1 MIQNHVLDHRTESN
15 RMIDF
20 RLLFFF
26 QVDALRVASPLNIEH
41 TVVGPAVFVIPDQ
54 LPRRVGR
61 QGRLSGSGQS
71 EEHRR
76 LPGLRIHIGR
86 AVHRQHIVFHRQH
99 VIHDRKYGFL
109 NLSRIAGSGN
119 DDEMGL
125 VIDDNRRFRM
135 NAVLL
140 RIAFEPRHRQD
151 GEIRLAV
158 FLQLFL
164 RRTNQQ
170 VVDEQVLPRFL
181 VDNPN
186 FPGVLAVCT
195 GKTIENEHFF
205 PVQILD
211 HIPLNPVKNS
221 PVNRAINVS
230 PMNPIVHRRAVYNV
244 FIVRRSAGILS
255 RFHRKGARRGQG
267 RFPPL
272 QGFLHQSC
280 RAQIVVHLTCL
291 NTQLIDSVHFHNS
304 LLL

>member
-1 MIQNHVLDHRTESN
+1 
-15 RMIDF
+15 MIDF

-41 TVVGPAVFVIPDQ
+41 TVVGPAVLIIPDQ

-76 LPGLRIHIGR
+76 LPVLRIHIGR
-86 AVHRQHIVFHRQH
+86 AVHRQHVVFHRQH

-221 PVNRAINVS
+221 PVNRAIDAS
-230 PMNPIVHRRAVYNV
+230 PVNPIVHRRAVYNV

-255 RFHRKGARRGQG
+255 RFHRKGARRRQG